1 MGHLMHTRI
10 ARVGAAPL
18 TIGLVTGLLTQ
29 LAGGWWL
36 NSGRGVATTMA
47 ILFVTSIGVC
57 GRSDTP
63 WFRAAAMA
71 TGALVGMTATLLW
84 IGPGTLWPI
93 VLLVAA
99 ALTCTAVYAGA
110 WVARIVRYPR

>member
-1 MGHLMHTRI
+1 MNTRI
-10 ARVGAAPL
+10 RVGSTPFA
-18 TIGLVTGLLTQ
+18 IGLVTGLLPQ

-47 ILFVTSIGVC
+47 ILFVTAIGVC

-71 TGALVGMTATLLW
+71 TGALAGMTVTLLW

-99 ALTCTAVYAGA
+99 GLTCTAVYAGA
-110 WVARIVRYPR
+110 AVARIVWHRR

>member
-1 MGHLMHTRI
+1 MTKRI
-10 ARVGAAPL
+10 IRSGVVPL
-18 TIGLVTGLLTQ
+18 SIGLTTAMLLQMT
-29 LAGGWWL
+29 GGWWL

-47 ILFVTSIGVC
+47 ILFVTAIGVC

-71 TGALVGMTATLLW
+71 TGALAGMTVTLFW

-99 ALTCTAVYAGA
+99 GLTCTAVYAGTG
-110 WVARIVRYPR
+110 VARIVRHRR

>member
-1 MGHLMHTRI
+1 MGLLMNTRI
-10 ARVGAAPL
+10 ARAGGAPF
-18 TIGLVTGLLTQ
+18 TIGLVTGWLTQ

-47 ILFVTSIGVC
+47 ILFVTAIGVC

-63 WFRAAAMA
+63 WFRAAAMVI
-71 TGALVGMTATLLW
+71 GALAGMTVTLLW

-93 VLLVAA
+93 VLFVAA

-110 WVARIVRYPR
+110 WVARSVRHRR